1 MLTKNSTNAQLEQV
15 LSAQLETKKCV
26 LFAKAPT
33 SNPEYTTLFF
43 AQKAEVATQAT
54 EAQRLLLGWGNSTRI
69 LRAIHNSKTSISN
82 GFQIGQTVPLDI
94 FIEEKTVPAYDGQP
108 AKINPS
114 TGEVITYNGLPVYE
128 HGSLVSEGQGG
139 IKRLERTASP
149 ASVLTSAV
157 MPA

>member
-1 MLTKNSTNAQLEQV
+1 MLTKNSTNAQLESV
-15 LSAQLETKKCV
+15 LSAQLDTKKCV

-43 AQKAEVATQAT
+43 AQKAEVATAAT

-82 GFQIGQTVPLDI
+82 GFQVGQTVPLDI

-114 TGEVITYNGLPVYE
+114 TGEVITYNSLPVYE

-139 IKRLERTASP
+139 IKRLERTP
-149 ASVLTSAV
+149 APVSVLTAAI

>member
-1 MLTKNSTNAQLEQV
+1 MLTKNSTNAQLESV
-15 LSAQLETKKCV
+15 LSAQLDTKKCV

-82 GFQIGQTVPLDI
+82 GFQVGQTVPLDI

-114 TGEVITYNGLPVYE
+114 TGEVITYNSLPVYE

-139 IKRLERTASP
+139 IKRLERIPAPVANVTASVF
-149 ASVLTSAV
+149 AS
-157 MPA
+157 